1 MVDMISNLS
10 TVGEEN
16 SASTQEI
23 MVAIEEMTV
32 TLNQVYE
39 KTQHVDCSTD
49 ELLKEVDV
57 FKTE

>member
-10 TVGEEN
+10 AVSEEN

-23 MVAIEEMTV
+23 MAAIEEMTA

-39 KTQHVDCSTD
+39 KAQHVDCSAD